1 MHNATRNQSGQKM
14 DLSLNDNVFKRL
26 MPARIN
32 LLIDDKLTDLLDAWR
47 RTQKN
52 PPSRPAALK
61 HLVRLKLAELAPL
74 GAPSEPPRKKG
85 RGKAP

>member
-1 MHNATRNQSGQKM
+1 M
-14 DLSLNDNVFKRL
+14 DLFLNDNVLKRP

-32 LLIDDKLTDLLDAWR
+32 LLINDDLTEMLDAWR

-61 HLVRLKLAELAPL
+61 QLVRLKLAELALHAVP
-74 GAPSEPPRKKG
+74 PEPPRKKR
-85 RGKAP
+85 RGKAG